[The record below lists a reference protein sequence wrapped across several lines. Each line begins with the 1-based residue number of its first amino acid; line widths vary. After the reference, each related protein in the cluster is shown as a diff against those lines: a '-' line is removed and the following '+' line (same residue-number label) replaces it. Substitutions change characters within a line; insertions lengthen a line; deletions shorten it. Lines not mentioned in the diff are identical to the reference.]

1 MRKIG
6 TFLISSAVMAG
17 AVLLIPGQG
26 NYSMNAVYATSTD
39 AADTENSQSESS
51 QSESSRSETSQTD
64 DNVVVITNT
73 ENKSNKKVA
82 YYATPKLVLTG
93 RDIKGDAVKAGEEFE
108 MVLHFKNESNSTKLR
123 NISIKL
129 SSEEN
134 QIITTSGSD
143 SIYIEN
149 LDKEAECDVTV
160 KMKAKEDLAQKN
172 YSVNVEYNYEDNSK
186 NSFDGTASL
195 TIPVIQEA
203 RLGIS
208 EVKLSKT
215 ELDVEGKTS
224 LSFKI
229 NNMGLDTLRN
239 VNVEFSGDT
248 IREIT
253 YYAGT
258 IESGASNSV
267 DMTITPDM
275 VGNDDIHIKI
285 TFEDATGNVS
295 TYEDLVKLV
304 VNEAKP
310 DDVAEA
316 ENEAGVSPALLG
328 GGAIAII
335 AIIALIAG
343 VVKKIRLKKYE

>member
-6 TFLISSAVMAG
+6 TFLISSAIMAG

-26 NYSMNAVYATSTD
+26 NMSMNSVYATSTD
-39 AADTENSQSESS
+39 AVTETEST
-51 QSESSRSETSQTD
+51 QND
-64 DNVVVITNT
+64 DSVVVTTNT
-73 ENKSNKKVA
+73 EKSNNKKVY
-82 YYATPKLVLTG
+82 YYATPKLVVTG
-93 RDIKGDAVKAGEEFE
+93 RDIKGDSVKAGDEFE

-143 SIYIEN
+143 SIYIDS

-172 YSVNVEYNYEDNSK
+172 YSVNVEYKYEDNSK
-186 NSFDGTASL
+186 NSFEGNASV
-195 TIPVIQEA
+195 TVPVVQEA

-208 EVKLSKT
+208 EVKLSKK
-215 ELDVEGKTS
+215 ELDIDGKTS
-224 LSFKI
+224 LSFKV

-248 IREIT
+248 IQEIS

-258 IESGASNSV
+258 IESGASNTV
-267 DMTITPDM
+267 DMTITPDQI
-275 VGNDDIHIKI
+275 GNDDIHIKVS
-285 TFEDATGNVS
+285 FEDATGNVS
-295 TYEDLVKLV
+295 TYEDSVSLV

-343 VVKKIRLKKYE
+343 IVKKIRLKKYE